1 MMYHTNNKTPTLF
14 FLCREGR
21 RSPFMGL
28 IHGGWLVAK
37 TLKQE
42 GVEVVFT
49 LSGGHIAA
57 IYDGCLREG
66 IRVVDTRHEQ
76 AAVHAAEGWAK
87 ATRKPGVALL
97 TAGPGVTDG
106 VTGVANAYLAGSP
119 VLVIGGAAPLGL
131 WDRGALQEMNQIDL
145 LRPITKWARTVY
157 ETARLSEYTA
167 AAFRQMLSG
176 KPGPVFLEVPMD
188 VFNNFVDTDTA
199 FDPGEPA
206 NYRPVGRTYPDPELV
221 SQAAELLEAAERPV
235 IMAGT
240 ATWWCDAAEPLR
252 QLAERI
258 QAPVFLNGAGRGCLP
273 PTHPLFFT
281 ASRRK
286 ALEGADTIL
295 AVGTRMD
302 FRLNHGQPP
311 LIPAQANV
319 IWFDLAGEDVGVN
332 RGAAVGLVGD
342 VGVSMH
348 ELAEATK
355 QLDASEWLE
364 YIRTE
369 ERRAL
374 GRDGALMSSDAVPMH
389 PMRLCREIRDF
400 IDEDTTVVG
409 DGGDIVSYGGRVI
422 NVYKPGYWLDPGP
435 MGCLGTGTGFA
446 MAAQLAR
453 PGKKVLIL
461 HGDGAFGLNGM
472 EFESMVRHKLPVVSV
487 IGNDGAWGQI
497 KHPQKAMVGHATAAE
512 LSPGIRYD
520 KMVEALGGYGEL
532 VERPE
537 DIRPALERAF
547 ASGLPACIN
556 VLIDPEKPYGRSTNV
571 AV

>member
-1 MMYHTNNKTPTLF
+1 
-14 FLCREGR
+14 
-21 RSPFMGL
+21 MGM

-37 TLKQE
+37 ILKRE

-57 IYDGCLREG
+57 LYDGCKREG

-87 ATRKPGVALL
+87 CTRTPGVAIL

-106 VTGVANAYLAGSP
+106 VTGIANAYLAGSP
-119 VLVIGGAAPLGL
+119 ILVIGGAAPLSL

-145 LRPITKWARTVY
+145 LRPITKWARTVH
-157 ETARLSEYTA
+157 ETTRLAEYTA
-167 AAFRQMLSG
+167 SAFRQMLNG
-176 KPGPVFLEVPMD
+176 KPGPTFLEMPMD
-188 VFNNFVDTDTA
+188 VLNNLADTETL

-206 NYRPVGRTYPDPELV
+206 FYRYGGRTAPDPDMV
-221 SQAAELLEAAERPV
+221 AKAAALLEKAQRPV

-240 ATWWCDAAEPLR
+240 AVWWCDASEPLR

-258 QAPVFLNGAGRGCLP
+258 NAPVFLNGAGRGCLP

-295 AVGTRMD
+295 AIGTRMD

-311 LIPAQANV
+311 LIPAQANL

-342 VGVSMH
+342 VGLSMRQ
-348 ELAEATK
+348 LTMATK
-355 QLDASEWLE
+355 QLGEGDWLA

-369 ERRAL
+369 ERNAL
-374 GRDGALMSSDAVPMH
+374 GRDEAAMSSDAVPVH

-472 EFESMVRHKLPVVSV
+472 EFESMVRQKLPVVSI

-497 KHPQKAMVGHATAAE
+497 KHPQQAILGHSTAAE

-532 VERPE
+532 VQSPE

-547 ASGLPACIN
+547 ASGLPACVN
-556 VLIDPEKPYGRSTNV
+556 VLIDPNKPYSRSTNV

>member
-1 MMYHTNNKTPTLF
+1 LGY
-14 FLCREGR
+14 
-21 RSPFMGL
+21 

-37 TLKQE
+37 TLKKE

-57 IYDGCLREG
+57 IYDGCVREG

-87 ATRKPGVALL
+87 CTRTPGVALL

-106 VTGVANAYLAGSP
+106 VTGVANAYLANSP
-119 VLVIGGAAPLGL
+119 VLVIGGAAPLSL
-131 WDRGALQEMNQIDL
+131 WDRGALQEMNQIEL
-145 LRPITKWARTVY
+145 LRPITKWARTVH
-157 ETARLSEYTA
+157 ETPRLAEYIA
-167 AAFRQMLSG
+167 AAFRQMVNG

-188 VFNNFVDTDTA
+188 VLNNLADTDTV
-199 FDPGEPA
+199 FEPGKPA
-206 NYRPVGRTYPDPELV
+206 NYRAGGRTAPDPDLV
-221 SQAAELLEAAERPV
+221 VKAAALLEQAKRPV

-240 ATWWCDAAEPLR
+240 VVWWCDAAEPLR

-273 PTHPLFFT
+273 PTHPLYFT

-295 AVGTRMD
+295 AIGTRMD

-311 LIPAQANV
+311 LIPAQANL
-319 IWFDLAGEDVGVN
+319 IWFDLAGEDIGVN
-332 RGAAVGLVGD
+332 RGAAVGLAGD
-342 VGVSMH
+342 VGLCMSQ
-348 ELAEATK
+348 LTEATK
-355 QLDASEWLE
+355 QLSQEEWLS
-364 YIRTE
+364 YIRME
-369 ERRAL
+369 ERRGLERDSAAL
-374 GRDGALMSSDAVPMH
+374 NSDAVPVH
-389 PMRLCREIRDF
+389 PMRFCREIRDF

-409 DGGDIVSYGGRVI
+409 DGGDIVSYGAKVI
-422 NVYKPGYWLDPGP
+422 NVAKPGYWLDAGP
-435 MGCLGTGTGFA
+435 MGCLGTGTGYA

-472 EFESMVRHKLPVVSV
+472 EFESMVRQKLPVVSI

-497 KHPQKAMVGHATAAE
+497 KHPQKSIIGHATAAE
-512 LSPGIRYD
+512 LTPGIRYD

-547 ASGLPACIN
+547 ASGLPACVN
-556 VLIDPEKPYGRSTNV
+556 VLIDPDKPYGRSTNV

>member
-1 MMYHTNNKTPTLF
+1 
-14 FLCREGR
+14 
-21 RSPFMGL
+21 MGMV
-28 IHGGWLVAK
+28 HGGWIVAK
-37 TLKQE
+37 ILKRE

-57 IYDGCLREG
+57 IYDGCKREG

-87 ATRKPGVALL
+87 CTRTPGVAIL

-106 VTGVANAYLAGSP
+106 VTGVANAYLASSP
-119 VLVIGGAAPLGL
+119 VLVIGGAAPLSL

-145 LRPITKWARTVY
+145 LRPITKWARTVH
-157 ETARLSEYTA
+157 ETTRLGEYTA
-167 AAFRQMLSG
+167 SAFRQMLNG
-176 KPGPVFLEVPMD
+176 KPGPTFLEMPMD
-188 VFNNFVDTDTA
+188 VLNNLVDTDSLIE
-199 FDPGEPA
+199 PGEPES
-206 NYRPVGRTYPDPELV
+206 YRYGGRTAPDPDMKV
-221 SQAAELLEAAERPV
+221 KAAALLEKAQHPV

-240 ATWWCDAAEPLR
+240 AVWWCDASEPLR
-252 QLAERI
+252 LLAERI
-258 QAPVFLNGAGRGCLP
+258 NAPVFLNGAGRGCLP

-281 ASRRK
+281 SARRK

-295 AVGTRMD
+295 AIGTRMD
-302 FRLNHGQPP
+302 FRLGHGQPP
-311 LIPAQANV
+311 LIPAQANI
-319 IWFDLAGEDVGVN
+319 IWFDLAGEDIGVN

-342 VGVSMH
+342 VGLSMRY
-348 ELAEATK
+348 LAEATK
-355 QLDASEWLE
+355 QLNVADWLD
-364 YIRTE
+364 YIRAE
-369 ERRAL
+369 ERVASA
-374 GRDGALMSSDAVPMH
+374 RDEAAMNSDAVPVH

-400 IDEDTTVVG
+400 IDEDTTVIG
-409 DGGDIVSYGGRVI
+409 DGGDIVSYGGRII
-422 NVYKPGYWLDPGP
+422 NVYRPGYWLDPGP

-446 MAAQLAR
+446 MAAQIAR

-472 EFESMVRHKLPVVSV
+472 EFESMVRQQLPIVSI

-497 KHPQKAMVGHATAAE
+497 KHPQKAILGHAMAAE

-532 VERPE
+532 VQRAD

-556 VLIDPEKPYGRSTNV
+556 VLIDPNKPYSRSTSV

>member
-1 MMYHTNNKTPTLF
+1 
-14 FLCREGR
+14 
-21 RSPFMGL
+21 MGM

-37 TLKQE
+37 ILKRE
-42 GVEVVFT
+42 GVDVVFT

-57 IYDGCLREG
+57 IYDGCKREG

-87 ATRKPGVALL
+87 CTRTPGVALL

-106 VTGVANAYLAGSP
+106 ITGVANAYLAGSP
-119 VLVIGGAAPLGL
+119 ILVIGGAAPLGL

-145 LRPITKWARTVY
+145 LRPITKWARTVH
-157 ETARLSEYTA
+157 ETSRLAEYTA
-167 AAFRQMLSG
+167 SAFRQMLSG
-176 KPGPVFLEVPMD
+176 KPGPTFLEMPMD
-188 VFNNFVDTDTA
+188 VLNNFADTDTL
-199 FDPGEPA
+199 FDPGDPA
-206 NYRPVGRTYPDPELV
+206 HYRAHGRTVPDPEMVLK
-221 SQAAELLEAAERPV
+221 AAELLEQAQRPV

-240 ATWWCDAAEPLR
+240 AVWWCDAAEPLR
-252 QLAERI
+252 LLAERV

-295 AVGTRMD
+295 VIGTRMD

-311 LIPAQANV
+311 LIPAAANM
-319 IWFDLAGEDVGVN
+319 IWFDLAAEDIGVN
-332 RGAAVGLVGD
+332 RGAVVSLVGD
-342 VGVSMH
+342 VGVSMRQV
-348 ELAEATK
+348 AEATERRGES
-355 QLDASEWLE
+355 DWLAF
-364 YIRTE
+364 IRTE
-369 ERRAL
+369 EHRSLERDAAAL
-374 GRDGALMSSDAVPMH
+374 NSDSVPIH

-400 IDEDTTVVG
+400 LDEDTTVVG

-453 PGKKVLIL
+453 PGQKVLIL

-472 EFESMVRHKLPVVSV
+472 EFESMVRQNLPVVSV

-497 KHPQKAMVGHATAAE
+497 KHPQKALIGHATAAE
-512 LSPGIRYD
+512 LTPGIRYD

-547 ASGLPACIN
+547 ASALPACVN

>member
-1 MMYHTNNKTPTLF
+1 MMYHTQMIIVFYRRRRRLTL
-14 FLCREGR
+14 GY
-21 RSPFMGL
+21 

-37 TLKQE
+37 TLKKE

-57 IYDGCLREG
+57 IYDGCVREG

-87 ATRKPGVALL
+87 CTRTPGVALL

-106 VTGVANAYLAGSP
+106 VTGVANAYLANSP
-119 VLVIGGAAPLGL
+119 VLVIGGAAPLSL
-131 WDRGALQEMNQIDL
+131 WDRGALQEMNQIEL
-145 LRPITKWARTVY
+145 LRPITKWARTVH
-157 ETARLSEYTA
+157 ETPRMAEYIA
-167 AAFRQMLSG
+167 AAFRQMVNG

-188 VFNNFVDTDTA
+188 VLNNLADTDTV
-199 FDPGEPA
+199 FEPGEPA
-206 NYRPVGRTYPDPELV
+206 NYRAGGRTAPDPDLV
-221 SQAAELLEAAERPV
+221 VKAAALLEQAKRPV

-240 ATWWCDAAEPLR
+240 AVWWCDAAEPLR

-258 QAPVFLNGAGRGCLP
+258 QAPVFLNGAGRGCIP
-273 PTHPLFFT
+273 PTHPLYFT

-295 AVGTRMD
+295 AIGTRMD

-311 LIPAQANV
+311 LIPAQANL
-319 IWFDLAGEDVGVN
+319 IWFDLAGEDIGVN
-332 RGAAVGLVGD
+332 RGAAVGLAGD
-342 VGVSMH
+342 VGLSMKQ
-348 ELAEATK
+348 LTEATK
-355 QLDASEWLE
+355 QLSQEEWLS
-364 YIRTE
+364 YIRME
-369 ERRAL
+369 ERRGLERDSAAL
-374 GRDGALMSSDAVPMH
+374 NSDAVPVH
-389 PMRLCREIRDF
+389 PMRFCREIRDF

-409 DGGDIVSYGGRVI
+409 DGGDIVSYGAKVI
-422 NVYKPGYWLDPGP
+422 NVAKPGYWLDAGP
-435 MGCLGTGTGFA
+435 MGCLGTGTGYA

-472 EFESMVRHKLPVVSV
+472 EFESMVRQKLPVVSI

-497 KHPQKAMVGHATAAE
+497 KHPQKSIIGHATAAE
-512 LSPGIRYD
+512 LTPGIRYD

-547 ASGLPACIN
+547 ASGLPACVN
-556 VLIDPEKPYGRSTNV
+556 VLIDPDKPYGRSTNV

>member
-1 MMYHTNNKTPTLF
+1 VSIT
-14 FLCREGR
+14 
-21 RSPFMGL
+21 
-28 IHGGWLVAK
+28 HGGWLVARI
-37 TLKQE
+37 LKRE

-57 IYDGCLREG
+57 IYDGCVREG

-87 ATRKPGVALL
+87 CTRRPGVALL

-119 VLVIGGAAPLGL
+119 VLVIGGAAPLSL

-145 LRPITKWARTVY
+145 LRPITKWARTVH
-157 ETARLSEYTA
+157 ETGRIAEYVA
-167 AAFRQMLSG
+167 AAFRQMLNG
-176 KPGPVFLEVPMD
+176 KPGPVFLEIPMD
-188 VFNNFVDTDTA
+188 VLNNLADTDNVA
-199 FDPGEPA
+199 DPGEPSS
-206 NYRPVGRTYPDPELV
+206 YRPAGPVQPTPDQVER
-221 SQAAELLEAAERPV
+221 AAALLEQAERPV
-235 IMAGT
+235 IMAGS
-240 ATWWCDAAEPLR
+240 AVWWCDGAEALR
-252 QLAERI
+252 ELAERI
-258 QAPVFLNGAGRGCLP
+258 QAPVYLNGAGRGCLP
-273 PTHPLFFT
+273 PTHPLFFS

-295 AVGTRMD
+295 AIGTRMD
-302 FRLNHGQPP
+302 FRLNHGRPP
-311 LIPAQANV
+311 LIPAEARL
-319 IWFDLAGEDVGVN
+319 IWFDLAGEDIGVN
-332 RGAAVGLVGD
+332 RGAEVGLVGD
-342 VGVSMH
+342 VGIAMRQVAAASKPYNG
-348 ELAEATK
+348 ERAWLRFIREEEARTWER
-355 QLDASEWLE
+355 DAA
-364 YIRTE
+364 
-369 ERRAL
+369 AL
-374 GRDGALMSSDAVPMH
+374 NSDAVPIH
-389 PMRLCREIRDF
+389 PMRLCKEIRDF
-400 IDEDTTVVG
+400 IDEETTVIG

-422 NVYKPGYWLDPGP
+422 NVYRPGYWLDAGP
-435 MGCLGTGTGFA
+435 MGTLGTGTGFA

-453 PGKKVLIL
+453 PGQRVLIL

-497 KHPQKAMVGHATAAE
+497 KHPQKALIGHATAAE
-512 LSPGIRYD
+512 LAPGIRYD

-537 DIRPALERAF
+537 EIRPALERAF

-556 VLIDPEKPYGRSTNV
+556 VLIDPDKPYSRSTNV

>member
-1 MMYHTNNKTPTLF
+1 M
-14 FLCREGR
+14 
-21 RSPFMGL
+21 
-28 IHGGWLVAK
+28 IHGGMAVARI
-37 TLKQE
+37 LKRE

-57 IYDGCLREG
+57 IYDGCMREG

-76 AAVHAAEGWAK
+76 AAVHAAEGWTK
-87 ATRKPGVALL
+87 CTRKPGVALL

-145 LRPITKWARTVY
+145 LRPITKWARTVH
-157 ETARLSEYTA
+157 EPARLSEYTA

-188 VFNNFVDTDTA
+188 VLNNFVDTDTA

-221 SQAAELLEAAERPV
+221 SQAAELLAHAQRPV

-240 ATWWCDAAEPLR
+240 GGWWCGSAEPLCPM
-252 QLAERI
+252 AERV

-281 ASRRK
+281 AARRK

-332 RGAAVGLVGD
+332 PRATVGPVGD
-342 VGVSMH
+342 VGARMH
-348 ELAEATK
+348 QLAQAAQQHGES
-355 QLDASEWLE
+355 DWLE
-364 YIRTE
+364 YIRVE
-369 ERRAL
+369 ERR
-374 GRDGALMSSDAVPMH
+374 
-389 PMRLCREIRDF
+389 
-400 IDEDTTVVG
+400 
-409 DGGDIVSYGGRVI
+409 
-422 NVYKPGYWLDPGP
+422 
-435 MGCLGTGTGFA
+435 GTERWTS
-446 MAAQLAR
+446 
-453 PGKKVLIL
+453 I
-461 HGDGAFGLNGM
+461 
-472 EFESMVRHKLPVVSV
+472 
-487 IGNDGAWGQI
+487 
-497 KHPQKAMVGHATAAE
+497 AE
-512 LSPGIRYD
+512 
-520 KMVEALGGYGEL
+520 
-532 VERPE
+532 
-537 DIRPALERAF
+537 
-547 ASGLPACIN
+547 
-556 VLIDPEKPYGRSTNV
+556 
-571 AV
+571 

>member
-1 MMYHTNNKTPTLF
+1 
-14 FLCREGR
+14 
-21 RSPFMGL
+21 MGM
-28 IHGGWLVAK
+28 IHGGWLVAQ
-37 TLKQE
+37 TLKKE

-66 IRVVDTRHEQ
+66 IRVVDVRHEQ

-87 ATRKPGVALL
+87 CTRKPGVALL

-106 VTGVANAYLAGSP
+106 VTGVANAYLANSP

-145 LRPITKWARTVY
+145 LRPITKWARTVH
-157 ETARLSEYTA
+157 ETSRLAEYTA

-188 VFNNFVDTDTA
+188 ILNGFSDTETL
-199 FDPGEPA
+199 FDPGEPVH
-206 NYRPVGRTYPDPELV
+206 YRAGGRSAPDP
-221 SQAAELLEAAERPV
+221 AAVKEAAALLEKAQRPV

-240 ATWWCDAAEPLR
+240 SVWWCDAAEPLR
-252 QLAERI
+252 QLAERV

-273 PTHPLFFT
+273 PTHDLFFSS
-281 ASRRK
+281 ARRK

-295 AVGTRMD
+295 AIGTRLD

-311 LIPAQANV
+311 LIPANARM
-319 IWFDLAGEDVGVN
+319 IWLDLAGEDVGVN
-332 RGAAVGLVGD
+332 RGATVGLVGN
-342 VGVSMH
+342 VGLSMSQ
-348 ELAEATK
+348 LADATT
-355 QLDASEWLE
+355 QLRQDEWLR
-364 YIRTE
+364 YVRLE
-369 ERRAL
+369 ENKAL
-374 GRDGALMSSDAVPMH
+374 ERESAALNSDAVPIH

-400 IDEDTTVVG
+400 IDEETTVIG

-422 NVYKPGYWLDPGP
+422 NAQRPGYWLDAGP

-453 PGKKVLIL
+453 PGQKVLIL

-472 EFESMVRHKLPVVSV
+472 EFESMVRQKLPIVSI

-497 KHPQKAMVGHATAAE
+497 KHPQKAIIGHATAAE
-512 LSPGIRYD
+512 LAPGIRYD
-520 KMVEALGGYGEL
+520 KMVEALGGHGEL

-537 DIRPALERAF
+537 EIRPALERAF
-547 ASGLPACIN
+547 ASGLPACVN
-556 VLIDPEKPYGRSTNV
+556 VLIDPNKPYGRSTNV

>member
-1 MMYHTNNKTPTLF
+1 
-14 FLCREGR
+14 
-21 RSPFMGL
+21 MGL

-37 TLKQE
+37 TLKKE

-87 ATRKPGVALL
+87 STRTPGVALL

-106 VTGVANAYLAGSP
+106 ITGVANAYLANSP
-119 VLVIGGAAPLGL
+119 VLVIGGAAPLNL

-145 LRPITKWARTVY
+145 LRPITKWTRTVH
-157 ETARLSEYTA
+157 ETPRLAEYTA
-167 AAFRQMLSG
+167 MAFRQMLHG
-176 KPGPVFLEVPMD
+176 KPGPVFLEMPMD
-188 VFNNFVDTDTA
+188 VLNNFADTETL
-199 FDPGEPA
+199 FEPGEPRH
-206 NYRPVGRTYPDPELV
+206 YRAGGRTAPDPALV
-221 SQAAELLEAAERPV
+221 VKAAALLEKAQRPV
-235 IMAGT
+235 IIAGT
-240 ATWWCDAAEPLR
+240 AVWWCDAAAPLR

-281 ASRRK
+281 SARRK

-295 AVGTRMD
+295 VIGSRLD

-311 LIPAQANV
+311 LIPAEATLV
-319 IWFDLAGEDVGVN
+319 WFDLAGEDVGVN

-342 VGVSMH
+342 VGLSMH
-348 ELAEATK
+348 QVSKATK
-355 QLDASEWLE
+355 QLHHDEWLTH
-364 YIRTE
+364 IRSE
-369 ERRAL
+369 EQHSQERDSVAL
-374 GRDGALMSSDAVPMH
+374 HSDAVPIH
-389 PMRLCREIRDF
+389 PMRFCREIRDF
-400 IDEDTTVVG
+400 IDEETTVVG
-409 DGGDIVSYGGRVI
+409 DGGDIVSYGARVI
-422 NVYKPGYWLDPGP
+422 NVHKPGYWLDAGP

-446 MAAQLAR
+446 MAAQIAR

-472 EFESMVRHKLPVVSV
+472 EFESMVRQNLPIVSI

-497 KHPQKAMVGHATAAE
+497 KHPQKAMIGHATAAE
-512 LSPGIRYD
+512 LSRGIRYD

-547 ASGLPACIN
+547 ASGLPACVN
-556 VLIDPEKPYGRSTNV
+556 VLIDPDKPYGRSTNV

>member
-1 MMYHTNNKTPTLF
+1 
-14 FLCREGR
+14 
-21 RSPFMGL
+21 MGL

-37 TLKQE
+37 ILKRE

-49 LSGGHIAA
+49 LSGGHIAG
-57 IYDGCLREG
+57 IYDGCVREG

-87 ATRKPGVALL
+87 VTRRPGVAIL

-131 WDRGALQEMNQIDL
+131 WDRGALQEMNQLDL
-145 LRPITKWARTVY
+145 LRPITKWARTVH
-157 ETARLSEYTA
+157 ETARLGEYTA
-167 AAFRQMLSG
+167 SAFRQMLSG
-176 KPGPVFLEVPMD
+176 KPGPVFLEMPMD
-188 VFNNFVDTDTA
+188 VLNNFADTDTL
-199 FDPGEPA
+199 FDPGEPKH
-206 NYRPVGRTYPDPELV
+206 YRYTGKIAPDPQMVEK
-221 SQAAELLEAAERPV
+221 AAALLEQAERPV

-240 ATWWCDAAEPLR
+240 AVWWCDAAGPLR
-252 QLAERI
+252 ELAERI
-258 QAPVFLNGAGRGCLP
+258 SAPVYLNGAGRGCLP
-273 PTHPLFFT
+273 PTHPLFFS

-295 AVGTRMD
+295 AIGTRMD

-311 LIPAQANV
+311 LIPANANLL
-319 IWFDLAGEDVGVN
+319 WFDLAAEDVGVN

-342 VGVSMH
+342 VGLSMRQV
-348 ELAEATK
+348 AAATK
-355 QLDASEWLE
+355 QRKGGPDDEWLTS
-364 YIRTE
+364 IRE
-369 ERRAL
+369 AERKSLERDEAAL
-374 GRDGALMSSDAVPMH
+374 NSDAVPIH

-400 IDEDTTVVG
+400 IDEETTVVG
-409 DGGDIVSYGGRVI
+409 DGGDIVSYGGRII
-422 NVYKPGYWLDPGP
+422 NVYRPGYWLDAGP
-435 MGCLGTGTGFA
+435 MGTLGAGTGFA

-453 PGKKVLIL
+453 PGQKVLIL

-472 EFESMVRHKLPVVSV
+472 EFESMVRQKLPVVSI

-497 KHPQKAMVGHATAAE
+497 KHPQRAIVGHTTAAE

-520 KMVEALGGYGEL
+520 RMVEALGGYGEL

-537 DIRPALERAF
+537 EIRPALERAF

>member
-1 MMYHTNNKTPTLF
+1 
-14 FLCREGR
+14 
-21 RSPFMGL
+21 MGM
-28 IHGGWLVAK
+28 IHGGWIVAK
-37 TLKQE
+37 FLKRE

-57 IYDGCLREG
+57 LYDGCKREG

-87 ATRKPGVALL
+87 STRTPGVAIL

-106 VTGVANAYLAGSP
+106 VTGVANAFLAGSP

-145 LRPITKWARTVY
+145 LRPITKWARTVH
-157 ETARLSEYTA
+157 ETKRLGEYTA
-167 AAFRQMLSG
+167 SAFRQMLSG
-176 KPGPVFLEVPMD
+176 KPGPTFLEMPMD
-188 VFNNFVDTDTA
+188 VLNNLVDTDTLV
-199 FDPGEPA
+199 DPGEPA
-206 NYRPVGRTYPDPELV
+206 SYRYGGRTAPDPDMIV
-221 SQAAELLEAAERPV
+221 KAAAVLEAAQRPV
-235 IMAGT
+235 IMAGS
-240 ATWWCDAAEPLR
+240 AVWWCDASEPLR

-258 QAPVFLNGAGRGCLP
+258 NAPVFLNGAGRGCLP
-273 PTHPLFFT
+273 PAHTLFFT
-281 ASRRK
+281 AARRK

-295 AVGTRMD
+295 VIGTRMD
-302 FRLNHGQPP
+302 FRLAHGQPP
-311 LIPAQANV
+311 LIPAHANI
-319 IWFDLAGEDVGVN
+319 IWFDLAGEDVGIN
-332 RGAAVGLVGD
+332 RGATVGLVGD
-342 VGVSMH
+342 VGLSMH
-348 ELAEATK
+348 SLAQATRQLSTGDWLDYVRVEECNAAARDEA
-355 QLDASEWLE
+355 
-364 YIRTE
+364 
-369 ERRAL
+369 
-374 GRDGALMSSDAVPMH
+374 GMNSDAMPVH
-389 PMRLCREIRDF
+389 PLRLCREVRDF

-409 DGGDIVSYGGRVI
+409 DGGDIVSYGGRII

-446 MAAQLAR
+446 MAAQIAR

-472 EFESMVRHKLPVVSV
+472 EFESMVRQQLPIVSI

-497 KHPQKAMVGHATAAE
+497 KHPQKAILGHATAAE
-512 LSPGIRYD
+512 LTPGIRYD

-532 VERPE
+532 IERPE

-547 ASGLPACIN
+547 ASGLPACVN
-556 VLIDPEKPYGRSTNV
+556 VLIDPNKPYSRSTSV

>member
-1 MMYHTNNKTPTLF
+1 
-14 FLCREGR
+14 
-21 RSPFMGL
+21 MGL
-28 IHGGWLVAK
+28 IHGGWLVARA
-37 TLKQE
+37 LKKE

-57 IYDGCLREG
+57 IYDGCVREG

-87 ATRKPGVALL
+87 CTRRPGVALL

-145 LRPITKWARTVY
+145 LRPITKWARTVH
-157 ETARLSEYTA
+157 ETARLAEYTA
-167 AAFRQMLSG
+167 SAFRQMLSG
-176 KPGPVFLEVPMD
+176 KPGPVFLEMPMD
-188 VFNNFVDTDTA
+188 ILNNFADTDTL

-206 NYRPVGRTYPDPELV
+206 SYRTAARTAPDPDMV
-221 SQAAELLEAAERPV
+221 VKAAELLEQAQRPV

-240 ATWWCDAAEPLR
+240 ATWWCDAAESLR
-252 QLAERI
+252 RLAERI

-273 PTHPLFFT
+273 PTHPLFFS
-281 ASRRK
+281 AVRRK

-295 AVGTRMD
+295 VVGTRMD

-311 LIPAQANV
+311 LIPAEAKV

-342 VGVSMH
+342 VGLSMQQV
-348 ELAEATK
+348 ADATK
-355 QLDASEWLE
+355 QLRHDEWLSSV
-364 YIRTE
+364 RSQE
-369 ERRAL
+369 ERAQERDSAAL
-374 GRDGALMSSDAVPMH
+374 NSDAVPIH

-400 IDEDTTVVG
+400 IDEETTVIG

-422 NVYKPGYWLDPGP
+422 NVSRPGYWLDAGP

-472 EFESMVRHKLPVVSV
+472 EFESMVRQRLPVVSI

-497 KHPQKAMVGHATAAE
+497 KHPQKAIVGHATAAE
-512 LSPGIRYD
+512 LAPAIRYD

-532 VERPE
+532 VERPA

-556 VLIDPEKPYGRSTNV
+556 VLIDPEKPYSRSTNV

>member
-1 MMYHTNNKTPTLF
+1 
-14 FLCREGR
+14 
-21 RSPFMGL
+21 MGML
-28 IHGGWLVAK
+28 HGGWLVAK
-37 TLKQE
+37 TLKRE

-49 LSGGHIAA
+49 LSGGHIAS
-57 IYDGCLREG
+57 IYDGCVREG
-66 IRVVDTRHEQ
+66 IRVVDFRHEQ

-87 ATRKPGVALL
+87 STRKPGVALL

-145 LRPITKWARTVY
+145 LRPITKWARTVH
-157 ETARLSEYTA
+157 ETGRLGEYTA

-176 KPGPVFLEVPMD
+176 KPGPVFLEMPMD
-188 VFNNFVDTDTA
+188 VLNNFADTDTL
-199 FDPGEPA
+199 FDAGDPA
-206 NYRPVGRTYPDPELV
+206 HYRYTGRNAPDPDMV
-221 SQAAELLEAAERPV
+221 ARAAGLLERAQKPV

-240 ATWWCDAAEPLR
+240 AVWWCDAAEPLR
-252 QLAERI
+252 ELAERLN
-258 QAPVFLNGAGRGCLP
+258 APVYLNGAGRGCLP
-273 PTHPLFFT
+273 PSHPLFFS

-295 AVGTRMD
+295 AIGTRMD

-311 LIPAQANV
+311 LFPVEAKV
-319 IWFDLAGEDVGVN
+319 IWFDLAAEDVGVN
-332 RGAAVGLVGD
+332 RGAAAALVGD
-342 VGVSMH
+342 VGLSMSQ
-348 ELAEATK
+348 LARAAK
-355 QLDASEWLE
+355 QLPVGDWLA
-364 YIRTE
+364 YIRGE
-369 ERRAL
+369 ETKAQE
-374 GRDGALMSSDAVPMH
+374 RDEALMASDALPIH
-389 PMRLCREIRDF
+389 PMRLCGEIRNF
-400 IDEDTTVVG
+400 IGENTTVVG

-422 NVYKPGYWLDPGP
+422 NVYRPGYWLDAGP
-435 MGCLGTGTGFA
+435 MGTLGAGTGFA

-453 PGKKVLIL
+453 PGEKVLIL

-472 EFESMVRHKLPVVSV
+472 EFESMVRQHLPIVSI

-497 KHPQKAMVGHATAAE
+497 KHPQRMIVGHATAAE

-520 KMVEALGGYGEL
+520 KMVEALGGCGEL

-547 ASGLPACIN
+547 ASGLPACVN
-556 VLIDPEKPYGRSTNV
+556 VLIDPEKPYSRSTNV

>member
-1 MMYHTNNKTPTLF
+1 
-14 FLCREGR
+14 
-21 RSPFMGL
+21 MGL
-28 IHGGWLVAK
+28 IHGGWLVARM
-37 TLKQE
+37 LKRE

-49 LSGGHIAA
+49 LSGGHIAG

-87 ATRKPGVALL
+87 TTRKPGVALL

-119 VLVIGGAAPLGL
+119 ILVIGGAAPLGF
-131 WDRGALQEMNQIDL
+131 WDRGALQEMGQIDL
-145 LRPITKWARTVY
+145 LRPITKWARTVH
-157 ETARLSEYTA
+157 ETSRLGEYVGI
-167 AAFRQMLSG
+167 AFRQMLSG
-176 KPGPVFLEVPMD
+176 KPGPTFLEMPMD
-188 VFNNFVDTDTA
+188 VLNNFADTDTL
-199 FDPGEPA
+199 FDLGEPA
-206 NYRPVGRTYPDPELV
+206 NYRAGGRTAPDPDAV
-221 SQAAELLEAAERPV
+221 VQAAALLEKAKRPV

-240 ATWWCDAAEPLR
+240 AVWWSNAAEPLR

-258 QAPVFLNGAGRGCLP
+258 SAPVYLNGAGRGCLP

-281 ASRRK
+281 SSRRK

-295 AVGTRMD
+295 AIGTKMD

-311 LIPAQANV
+311 LIPAEANV
-319 IWFDLAGEDVGVN
+319 LWFDLAAEDIGVN

-342 VGVSMH
+342 VGLSMSQVT
-348 ELAEATK
+348 EAAK
-355 QLDASEWLE
+355 PIANEEWLA
-364 YIRTE
+364 YIRNE
-369 ERRAL
+369 EKRGLERDAAAL
-374 GRDGALMSSDAVPMH
+374 NSDAVPMH
-389 PMRLCREIRDF
+389 PMRFCREIRDF

-409 DGGDIVSYGGRVI
+409 DGGDIVSYGGKVI
-422 NVYKPGYWLDPGP
+422 NVAKPGYWLDAGP

-453 PGKKVLIL
+453 PGKKVLL
-461 HGDGAFGLNGM
+461 LSGDGAFGLNGM
-472 EFESMVRHKLPVVSV
+472 EFESMARQKLPIVAI

-497 KHPQKAMVGHATAAE
+497 KHPQRAMIGHATAAE

>member
-1 MMYHTNNKTPTLF
+1 MSIT
-14 FLCREGR
+14 
-21 RSPFMGL
+21 
-28 IHGGWLVAK
+28 HGGWLVAK
-37 TLKQE
+37 VLKRE

-87 ATRKPGVALL
+87 CTRRPGVALL

-119 VLVIGGAAPLGL
+119 VLIIGGAAPLSL

-145 LRPITKWARTVY
+145 LRPITKWARTVH
-157 ETARLSEYTA
+157 ETGRIPEYVAT
-167 AAFRQMLSG
+167 AFRQMLNG
-176 KPGPVFLEVPMD
+176 KPGPVFLEIPMD
-188 VFNNFVDTDTA
+188 VLNNLADTDNVT
-199 FDPGEPA
+199 DPGEPSS
-206 NYRPVGRTYPDPELV
+206 YRPAGPVQPTPDQIER
-221 SQAAELLEAAERPV
+221 AAALLEQAERPV
-235 IMAGT
+235 IMAGS
-240 ATWWCDAAEPLR
+240 AVWWCEASEALR
-252 QLAERI
+252 ELAERI
-258 QAPVFLNGAGRGCLP
+258 QAPVYLNGAGRGCLP
-273 PTHPLFFT
+273 PTHPLFFS

-295 AVGTRMD
+295 AIGTRMD
-302 FRLNHGQPP
+302 FRLNHGRPP
-311 LIPAQANV
+311 LIPAEARL
-319 IWFDLAGEDVGVN
+319 IWFDLAGEDIGVN
-332 RGAAVGLVGD
+332 RGAEVGLVGD
-342 VGVSMH
+342 VGIAMRQVAAACKAYSG
-348 ELAEATK
+348 ERAWLRFVRQEETK
-355 QLDASEWLE
+355 AWERDAP
-364 YIRTE
+364 
-369 ERRAL
+369 AL
-374 GRDGALMSSDAVPMH
+374 NSDAVPIH
-389 PMRLCREIRDF
+389 PMRLCKEIRDF
-400 IDEDTTVVG
+400 IDEETTVIG

-422 NVYKPGYWLDPGP
+422 NVYRPGYWLDAGP
-435 MGCLGTGTGFA
+435 MGTLGTGTGFA

-453 PGKKVLIL
+453 PGKRVLIL

-497 KHPQKAMVGHATAAE
+497 KHPQKALIGHATAAE
-512 LSPGIRYD
+512 LAPGIRYD

-537 DIRPALERAF
+537 EIRPALERAF

-556 VLIDPEKPYGRSTNV
+556 VLIDPDKPYSRSTNV

>member
-1 MMYHTNNKTPTLF
+1 M
-14 FLCREGR
+14 
-21 RSPFMGL
+21 
-28 IHGGWLVAK
+28 
-37 TLKQE
+37 
-42 GVEVVFT
+42 
-49 LSGGHIAA
+49 
-57 IYDGCLREG
+57 REG
-66 IRVVDTRHEQ
+66 IRVVDTRHAQ

-87 ATRKPGVALL
+87 STRKPGVALL

-106 VTGVANAYLAGSP
+106 VTGVANAYLADSP
-119 VLVIGGAAPLGL
+119 VLVIGGAAPQSL

-145 LRPITKWARTVY
+145 LRPITKWARTVH

-176 KPGPVFLEVPMD
+176 KPGPVFLELPMD
-188 VFNNFVDTDTA
+188 VLNNFVDTDTA

-206 NYRPVGRTYPDPELV
+206 TYRPAGRTYPDPELI
-221 SQAAELLEAAERPV
+221 SKAAALLESAQRPV

-240 ATWWCDAAEPLR
+240 AVWWCDAAEPLR

-332 RGAAVGLVGD
+332 RGAAVGLVGV
-342 VGVSMH
+342 VGLSMRY
-348 ELAEATK
+348 LAEATK
-355 QLDASEWLE
+355 QLNAGDWLDYIRAEDRADASSDEA
-364 YIRTE
+364 
-369 ERRAL
+369 AL
-374 GRDGALMSSDAVPMH
+374 ISDAVPVH

-422 NVYKPGYWLDPGP
+422 NVYKPG
-435 MGCLGTGTGFA
+435 
-446 MAAQLAR
+446 
-453 PGKKVLIL
+453 
-461 HGDGAFGLNGM
+461 
-472 EFESMVRHKLPVVSV
+472 
-487 IGNDGAWGQI
+487 
-497 KHPQKAMVGHATAAE
+497 
-512 LSPGIRYD
+512 
-520 KMVEALGGYGEL
+520 
-532 VERPE
+532 
-537 DIRPALERAF
+537 
-547 ASGLPACIN
+547 
-556 VLIDPEKPYGRSTNV
+556 
-571 AV
+571 